1 MPNVVLPA
9 LCLRDWGGPLAFEQG
24 EEEAIAQAEADGL
37 DRLVAAGKIK
47 ERDRSR
53 VVFLVR
59 ILVESPNKNEPLP
72 MIRGEATA

>member
-1 MPNVVLPA
+1 LPSSK
-9 LCLRDWGGPLAFEQG
+9 GK
-24 EEEAIAQAEADGL
+24 EEAIAQAEADGL